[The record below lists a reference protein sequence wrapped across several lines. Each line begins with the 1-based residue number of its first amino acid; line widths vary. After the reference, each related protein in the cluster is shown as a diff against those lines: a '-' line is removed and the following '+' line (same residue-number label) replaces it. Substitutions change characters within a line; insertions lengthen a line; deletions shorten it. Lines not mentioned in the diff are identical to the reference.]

1 MIAHSTHP
9 PSSDR
14 RQPVPDA
21 YVPVLKCTVSGIDID
36 FTFARLALPTVPD
49 NLDLA
54 DDGLLRNLDERCVRS
69 LGGSRVTD
77 AILRLVPD
85 VEVFRDALRTIKLWA
100 KREFELLCDWREG

>member
-100 KREFELLCDWREG
+100 KRESELLCDWREG